1 MRKFITARTNHMIT
15 YFFYQECQNRF
26 IQALFVSSASSGSR
40 GKLTFISVGSKF
52 KSQLEALMEK
62 LRATGTSFIR
72 CIKPN
77 VRMVAHSFEGGSVLS
92 QLQCAGTAFFKNKQ
106 TNFGN
111 W

>member
-1 MRKFITARTNHMIT
+1 
-15 YFFYQECQNRF
+15 
-26 IQALFVSSASSGSR
+26 
-40 GKLTFISVGSKF
+40 
-52 KSQLEALMEK
+52 MEK